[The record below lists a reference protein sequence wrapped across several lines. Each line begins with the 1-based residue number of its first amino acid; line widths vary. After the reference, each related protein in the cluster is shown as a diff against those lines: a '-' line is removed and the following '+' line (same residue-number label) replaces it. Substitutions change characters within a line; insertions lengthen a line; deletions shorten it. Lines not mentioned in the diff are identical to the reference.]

1 MTEMYNL
8 TVDFFVN
15 GGIFIWPIAIVF
27 AIGLAICNERWR
39 FLAKERE
46 INGKAFQD
54 FLPLL
59 RTPDVEKMHNY
70 SRDKDAAV
78 VRIIGCGLDMMK
90 VSNQRADIE
99 HAMSEGM
106 LEIMPKIEDRASYL
120 SMLANVATLLGLLGT
135 IIGLIGAFTA
145 VANADPSEK
154 AQLLSE
160 SISVAM
166 NTTAF
171 GLIAAIPLLILNA
184 LLQKRIERIVSS
196 LEMSAVKFLN
206 IMTVHGLIEASQI
219 KTVKIVGQPVGE
231 AEAESAAEAAERKS
245 APELGRKAP
254 VTATEHQQVAPST
267 PAQAPVQPAVQQQP
281 MHAAGSQAVGNSVTT
296 GAVNAGGATVH
307 ASHATSHQAVHQTSH
322 QPAHQAAHQAVHQP
336 AHHVAQPAQHP
347 THQAAPAGAVN
358 AMTQAA
364 PQAAPMAPASSLAH
378 EQGQFQQEQRPHEP
392 QQQVQLPPSHISAQ
406 ALVQQHLP
414 PQPQQQLQSDNP
426 VQGAGVTGG
435 PINGT
440 T

>member
-15 GGIFIWPIAIVF
+15 GGLFIWPIAIVF
-27 AIGLAICNERWR
+27 AIGLAITNERWR
-39 FLAKERE
+39 FLIKERDV
-46 INGKAFQD
+46 NGKAFQD

-59 RTPDVEKMHNY
+59 RTADAEKMHNF
-70 SRDKDAAV
+70 SRDNDAAV

-171 GLIAAIPLLILNA
+171 GLIAAIPLLILNS
-184 LLQKRIERIVSS
+184 LIQKRIERIVSS

-219 KTVKIVGQPVGE
+219 KTVKVVSEPAPQSEPAAIKQSDQPSE
-231 AEAESAAEAAERKS
+231 N
-245 APELGRKAP
+245 KAP
-254 VTATEHQQVAPST
+254 VQTVAPIAT
-267 PAQAPVQPAVQQQP
+267 QQP
-281 MHAAGSQAVGNSVTT
+281 VVSKPAPESTNNAPGASVAPAMSTAAV
-296 GAVNAGGATVH
+296 
-307 ASHATSHQAVHQTSH
+307 
-322 QPAHQAAHQAVHQP
+322 PAHTVQAQTVATPSMTQEPIGTQQASGVHQP
-336 AHHVAQPAQHP
+336 AVMAQTPMPAPHMNTAAPSIDQNHAPTQGQMQGQMQSQMQSQMPSAPAPVQQAPAQ
-347 THQAAPAGAVN
+347 QY
-358 AMTQAA
+358 MQA
-364 PQAAPMAPASSLAH
+364 PQQYQPETGMHTGNVQSTSNM
-378 EQGQFQQEQRPHEP
+378 QTT
-392 QQQVQLPPSHISAQ
+392 QLP
-406 ALVQQHLP
+406 
-414 PQPQQQLQSDNP
+414 N
-426 VQGAGVTGG
+426 GG
-435 PINGT
+435 PLGGT